1 MSPVKRV
8 QKQPPTLP
16 QPLSLPR
23 PRHCLY
29 SQAFPW
35 VAGCW
40 ETRSFGFNLDAAL
53 EVRVA
58 AQSTTHP
65 IRIADVPQGLTLIQR
80 LWRKG
85 LNCSY
90 TVWAVICLICA
101 ACGLL
106 LFVQQQGEEKS
117 TLWTVTLYKGKSCP
131 GFGAPCYA
139 WSGVCRTTSP
149 ASLVCPLAVAGF
161 LGNWNVFIFYK
172 PRWILQAG
180 LENKFFSNC
189 R

>member
-40 ETRSFGFNLDAAL
+40 ETRSFGFNLDTAL

-117 TLWTVTLYKGKSCP
+117 TLWTVLLCTKENPVQGLGLLAMPEVGFAGPPLQQASC
-131 GFGAPCYA
+131 A
-139 WSGVCRTTSP
+139 
-149 ASLVCPLAVAGF
+149 L
-161 LGNWNVFIFYK
+161 
-172 PRWILQAG
+172 
-180 LENKFFSNC
+180 
-189 R
+189 